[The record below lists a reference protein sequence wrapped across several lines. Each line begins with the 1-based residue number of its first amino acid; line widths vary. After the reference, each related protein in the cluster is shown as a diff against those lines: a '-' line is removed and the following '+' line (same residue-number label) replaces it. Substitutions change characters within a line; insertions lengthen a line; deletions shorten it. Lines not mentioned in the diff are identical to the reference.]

1 MVIPESSFPGRLS
14 VVRLVEEDVRAAAA
28 ELGALHVEGPTIYT
42 CTGCTGKNVFFLK
55 SFQNPLAHTEL
66 FFWSLKNSLSIGV
79 MSSETCSICRLLVEG
94 FV

>member
-42 CTGCTGKNVFFLK
+42 CTGCTGKNVFFRRLIRIP
-55 SFQNPLAHTEL
+55 SRARAA
-66 FFWSLKNSLSIGV
+66 IGR
-79 MSSETCSICRLLVEG
+79 SENG
-94 FV
+94 